1 VPVLS
6 DNITD
11 NQGILL
17 YPETMIYIII
27 IPFILISIMLILLHI
42 GFIPARLSE
51 GKTPGD
57 FAMDY
62 QQLQIET
69 SKKKTLSAWYIA
81 PFSNSDSSR
90 AAESAPLIIIVHGWG
105 SNSELMLPIAGIFH
119 QAGLNVLLFDSRCHG
134 QSEGDTYSALPRFS
148 EDINHAIDQAI
159 KTLPFNGKI
168 ILLGHSVGAGAVLY
182 SSSKRNDIAAVISLS
197 AFGSP
202 QWLMTRYF
210 QKFKLPKLLIK
221 FLLSYIQ
228 WIIGHKFTEI
238 APVNTIKK
246 LSIPVLVVHGTHDNT
261 VPIEDAY
268 AIQKNNSNGR
278 LLIVDEADHDSVDKI
293 ESHGQLLIDFLKQEQ
308 LL

>member
-1 VPVLS
+1 
-6 DNITD
+6 
-11 NQGILL
+11 
-17 YPETMIYIII
+17 MIYILIT
-27 IPFILISIMLILLHI
+27 PFILVAMMLIMLHI
-42 GFIPARLSE
+42 GFIPPRLSR
-51 GKTPGD
+51 GKTPDD

-62 QQLQIET
+62 QQLEIET
-69 SKKKTLSAWYIA
+69 SKKKKLFAWYIA
-81 PFSNSDSSR
+81 PITSSDNNNS
-90 AAESAPLIIIVHGWG
+90 AASAPLIIIVHGWG
-105 SNSELMLPIAGIFH
+105 SNSELMLPVAGIFH
-119 QAGLNVLLFDSRCHG
+119 RAGLNVLLFDSRCHG

-148 EDINHAIDQAI
+148 EDINHAIEQAV

-210 QKFKLPKLLIK
+210 QNFKLPKLLIK

-228 WIIGHKFTEI
+228 WIIGHKFAEI
-238 APVNTIKK
+238 APVNTIKNLK
-246 LSIPVLVVHGTHDNT
+246 VPVLVVHGTHDNT

-278 LLIVDEADHDSVDKI
+278 LLIVDKAEHDSVDKI